1 MVCVDPSS
9 AHDVRV
15 MSWPV
20 RTCGSCAHQDCMR
33 RRREHNV
40 PCSLCGGHINGG
52 EAYQV
57 LSRINGE
64 TVSQVHEHCRV
75 RAMRVEQ

>member
-1 MVCVDPSS
+1 
-9 AHDVRV
+9 
-15 MSWPV
+15 
-20 RTCGSCAHQDCMR
+20 MR

-75 RAMRVEQ
+75 RAMRVER